1 MDGNQAV
8 AYKRTLSRYI
18 PASAVDRVFDFMNQ
32 HSVHLHITRTRTSK
46 LGDYRWPQPRHPF
59 EEISINGDMN
69 PYRALEVLLH
79 EMAHLNT
86 HQFYGNGV
94 QPHGHE
100 WQHEYQKL
108 MLAYLDCFPED
119 IQAIIRQLTNR
130 IPLSR
135 AVQHKLEVHLQHYNP
150 DYDATQKVITLNDLQ
165 PGTTFRIAR
174 KPQMLFRAEEKR
186 RTRWLCTD
194 IKTGQS
200 FLVTGNAEVIIQN

>member
-1 MDGNQAV
+1 MDENQAV
-8 AYKRTLSRYI
+8 AYKRTLGRYI
-18 PASAVDRVFDFMNQ
+18 PALAVDRVFDFMNQ

-108 MLAYLDCFPED
+108 MVTYLDCFPSD
-119 IQAIIRQLTNR
+119 LQDSICRLTKS
-130 IPLSR
+130 IPLNR
-135 AVQHKLEVHLQHYNP
+135 NVQHQLEAQMLRYNP
-150 DYDATQKVITLNDLQ
+150 DYDETQQTITLNDLQ
-165 PGTTFRIAR
+165 PGFLFRLAN
-174 KPQMLFRAEEKR
+174 KPQQLFQAKEKR
-186 RTRWLCTD
+186 RTRWLCSEVT
-194 IKTGQS
+194 TGHL
-200 FLVTGNAEVIIQN
+200 FLVSGTAPVVIEG